1 LDIGERL
8 NEALKFHTVF
18 TIRAGGFE
26 IPITETVVVSWCV
39 MGVIIL
45 GALILTRKL
54 EFVPRGAQTIL
65 EGAIEFLNNTARN
78 YFGRRAD
85 AFAPYVGTIFL
96 FLILANII
104 PALTP
109 VSLSIAG
116 RTFDPLFEIK
126 PPTRDINLTAAMA
139 ILSILLVLFAGLKA
153 RGFRGW
159 VKNLFH
165 PVPLML
171 PFNLLEY
178 AIRPASMCLRLF
190 GNMLGGFIIMVL
202 IGSVAPLIVPS
213 FFSLYFDFL
222 DGVIQALVFTF
233 LTVLFLSEA
242 VET

>member
-8 NEALKFHTVF
+8 NEALKFQTVF
-18 TIRAGGFE
+18 TIKIHGFA
-26 IPITETVVVSWCV
+26 IPITETVIVSWAV
-39 MGVIIL
+39 MAIL
-45 GALILTRKL
+45 IAGSIILTRRLKT
-54 EFVPRGAQTIL
+54 VPRGAQTIL
-65 EGAIEFLNNTARN
+65 EGGIEFLNNFSKG

-96 FLILANII
+96 FLVLANVI

-109 VSLSIAG
+109 TSLTIAG
-116 RTFDPLFEIK
+116 RTFEAPFEIK
-126 PPTRDINLTAAMA
+126 PPARDINLTAAMA
-139 ILSILLVLFAGLKA
+139 IMSILLVLFAGLKA
-153 RGFRGW
+153 RGLKGW

-202 IGSVAPLIVPS
+202 IGSVAPLIAPPV
-213 FFSLYFDFL
+213 FSLYFDFL
-222 DGVIQALVFTF
+222 DGMIQALVFTF

>member
-18 TIRAGGFE
+18 TIHAGGFA
-26 IPITETVVVSWCV
+26 IPITETVMVSWAV
-39 MGVIIL
+39 MAIIIL

-54 EFVPRGAQTIL
+54 EAVPKGAQTIL
-65 EGAIEFLNNTARN
+65 EGGIEFLNNFAKG
-78 YFGRRAD
+78 YFGKRAD
-85 AFAPYVGTIFL
+85 TFAPYVGTIFL

-109 VSLSIAG
+109 ASLTIAG
-116 RTFDPLFEIK
+116 RTFEAPFEIK
-126 PPTRDINLTAAMA
+126 PPARDINLTAAMA
-139 ILSILLVLFAGLKA
+139 IMSILLVLFAGLKA
-153 RGFRGW
+153 RGLKGW

-178 AIRPASMCLRLF
+178 VIRPASMCLRLF

-202 IGSVAPLIVPS
+202 IGSVMPLIVPS
-213 FFSLYFDFL
+213 IFSLYFDFL
-222 DGVIQALVFTF
+222 DGMIQALVFTF
-233 LTVLFLSEA
+233 LTILFLSEA